1 MADYWKRRD
10 LIERTRLFDL
20 TEAQLEKLLKI
31 QYLRIYKEVR
41 QQLLDL
47 INSLPQNPTADQIY
61 REDKFYK
68 LLSELQFK
76 LDNLGNFEKDHMTD
90 TFKDYFIKNAQQT
103 DVDFNL
109 PIDNERVVRAINNVW
124 AGDGQNFSD
133 RIWKDKR
140 LLLERLKTG
149 LIDTITTGR
158 NWGSFSKQLQKEFG
172 TSYNNARRLIRTEL
186 SHIQNESSLY
196 KYEAEGV
203 EQVKFIVEKDNR
215 LCPIC
220 RKYGDKIYDIKNAPR
235 IPVHPNCRCTYI
247 PVVKI

>member
-1 MADYWKRRD
+1 
-10 LIERTRLFDL
+10 
-20 TEAQLEKLLKI
+20 
-31 QYLRIYKEVR
+31 
-41 QQLLDL
+41 
-47 INSLPQNPTADQIY
+47 
-61 REDKFYK
+61 
-68 LLSELQFK
+68 
-76 LDNLGNFEKDHMTD
+76 MTD

-103 DVDFNL
+103 DVNFNL

-203 EQVKFIVEKDNR
+203 EQVRFIVEHDNR
-215 LCPIC
+215 VCPIC
-220 RKYGDKIYDIKNAPR
+220 RQYENKIYDIKNAPR
-235 IPVHPNCRCTYI
+235 IPVHPQCRCTYI